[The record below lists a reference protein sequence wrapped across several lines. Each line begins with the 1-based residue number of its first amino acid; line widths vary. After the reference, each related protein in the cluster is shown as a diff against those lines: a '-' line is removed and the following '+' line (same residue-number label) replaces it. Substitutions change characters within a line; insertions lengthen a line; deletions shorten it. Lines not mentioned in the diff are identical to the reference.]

1 MNVRVPVIGLKRP
14 DSRLLWGL
22 AALVALSVFLIDTF
36 TPLDIAIAVLYAVV
50 VMLVAVTGNRSATL
64 IVAWC
69 SVLLTLGAFL
79 SSHDTNYTDP
89 SIARCA
95 VSLLAIG
102 IVSVLALRNLASTAR
117 LVEQVQLLD
126 MTHDAIVVYDM
137 NDVISF
143 WNHGAEELYGW
154 TSAEAVGKR
163 VHELTRTQMDV
174 PLPHIREQLLSTG
187 QWDGEVERTRQ
198 DGTRVV
204 VSSRLRLWR
213 DRLGRPRAVLATNN
227 DITAQKRM
235 EAELQRKQDELRAAI
250 DAIPGM
256 VWTSSHDGRLEFV
269 NRRWQEVGVF
279 AADLG
284 GSSTDASPRSDIW
297 SEIVHPNDLSGME
310 RAWNDAIASGT
321 SFEYSARVRRNSGE
335 FRWMHIGA
343 EPMRDAQDNVLRWY
357 GVNTD
362 IEERKRAEESLE
374 RSEALLS
381 EAQRLSKT
389 GSIAMRVD
397 RGEMSWSE
405 EAYRIYDYPL
415 NCTPSVRLIEARTL
429 PEDLPIMQKVSLL
442 ALAGEPNIDVEHRLC
457 MPDGSIKHVHFVA
470 HALACKAGS
479 PDERQEY
486 VGALIDVTEARRTH
500 EALARSMSE
509 LAHVSRVTTL
519 GELASSIAHEVT
531 QPIAAIVTCGDA
543 ALRWLNR
550 PQPDLGEAAQSISQ
564 MIRDAKRAG
573 DVVRQTREMA
583 KKRGPSQSVL
593 DLNALVGESIELVR
607 RELQNHR
614 ATLVTQLDPAALQV
628 CADRVQ
634 IQQVLINLMM
644 NGAQAMSSVNGGP
657 RQLTITTRLLSDGN
671 VMTTVKDQGTGI
683 ADTDSAHLF
692 SPFFTTKADGMGMG
706 LSICRSIIESH
717 GGRISAHSPDEGGA
731 ELRFVLPVFK
741 PAARAA

>member
-14 DSRLLWGL
+14 DARLLWGL
-22 AALVALSVFLIDTF
+22 AALVALSVFVIDAF
-36 TPLDIAIAVLYAVV
+36 TPLDIAIAVLYVVV
-50 VMLVAVTGNRSATL
+50 VMLVAVTGNRTATL
-64 IVAWC
+64 LVAWC

-79 SSHDTNYTDP
+79 SSHDTNFTDP

-95 VSLLAIG
+95 VSLLAIA

-154 TSAEAVGKR
+154 TSAQAVGKR
-163 VHELTRTQMDV
+163 VHDLTHTQMAV
-174 PLPHIREQLLSTG
+174 PLADIRQQLQNTG
-187 QWDGEVERTRQ
+187 QWDGEVERTRK
-198 DGTRVV
+198 DGTHVV

-256 VWTSSHDGRLEFV
+256 VWTSSNDGKLEFV

-279 AADLG
+279 AADIG
-284 GSSTDASPRSDIW
+284 GSTTDASTGRDIW
-297 SEIVHPNDLSGME
+297 SEIIHANDLQGMD
-310 RAWNDAIASGT
+310 RAWSDAIALGR
-321 SFEYSARVRRNSGE
+321 SFEYSARVRRNNGE
-335 FRWMHIGA
+335 YRWMHIGA

-362 IEERKRAEESLE
+362 IEERKRAEEALE

-389 GSIAMRVD
+389 GSIAMRMD

-415 NCTPSVRLIEARTL
+415 DCTPSVELIEARTL
-429 PEDLPIMQKVSLL
+429 PEDLPIVQKVSRR
-442 ALAGEPNIDVEHRLC
+442 ALAGEPNIDAEHRLC

-470 HALACKAGS
+470 HALACKAGTS
-479 PDERQEY
+479 DERQEY
-486 VGALIDVTEARRTH
+486 VGALIDITETKRTH

-550 PQPDLGEAAQSISQ
+550 PQPDLGEAAQSITQ

-593 DLNALVGESIELVR
+593 DLNALVEESIELVR

-614 ATLVTQLDPAALQV
+614 ATLVTRFDPALLQI

-644 NGAQAMSSVNGGP
+644 NGAQAMSSLNSGP
-657 RQLTITTRLLSDGN
+657 RQLTITTRLLADNN

-683 ADTDSAHLF
+683 ADADSAHLF
-692 SPFFTTKADGMGMG
+692 NPFFTTKADGMGMG
-706 LSICRSIIESH
+706 LSICRSIIENH

-731 ELRFVLPVFK
+731 ELRFVLPLFR
-741 PAARAA
+741 PAEQTA